1 MRLTLGILD
10 AQTAL
15 FMLAIMESVYVMTG
29 RTVWRDMTK
38 FWGLLFGINFA
49 MGVATGIVMEFQ
61 FGTNWGV
68 LAEKM
73 GSIQGP
79 LLGYESFT
87 AFMLE
92 ATFFG
97 VMLLGRERVS
107 PRFYF
112 IAPWLAGGV
121 MLILCVAMPGSRRQ
135 HSCPQSP
142 VGAPLGFRVP
152 VSGSGLI

>member
-1 MRLTLGILD
+1 MEFDPVFLSRVQFAFLITFHIIFPAFTIGLAAWLATIEGMRL
-10 AQTAL
+10 
-15 FMLAIMESVYVMTG
+15 
-29 RTVWRDMTK
+29 
-38 FWGLLFGINFA
+38 
-49 MGVATGIVMEFQ
+49 ATGKALYRRVFDA
-61 FGTNWGV
+61 W
-68 LAEKM
+68 
-73 GSIQGP
+73 
-79 LLGYESFT
+79 
-87 AFMLE
+87 
-92 ATFFG
+92 
-97 VMLLGRERVS
+97 LLGRERVS